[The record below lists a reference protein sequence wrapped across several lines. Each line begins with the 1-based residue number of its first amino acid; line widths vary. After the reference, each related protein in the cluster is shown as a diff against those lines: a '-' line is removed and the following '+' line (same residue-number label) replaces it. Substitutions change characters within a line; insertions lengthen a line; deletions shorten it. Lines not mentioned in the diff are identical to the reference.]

1 MQGNWIF
8 FSPAVGNKTKM
19 STKTWNIS
27 NIIKKK
33 KVKVSFEEEN
43 ARSNDRIWITRAT
56 TSASFSQLRFG
67 VSISALFVCPRKK
80 KEKEI
85 CLYATRG
92 VIHMS
97 MARQWDATV
106 NVSACSNKR
115 QSIRKRT
122 KCSCKLSGGPAGSGT
137 TSICFGK
144 ILDEKSHWHTAASL
158 SVCLCWRCARYRRES
173 LRPSSSPFVI
183 DRNIFTT
190 QSQQFPSDRCLSVIA
205 ISARFMTSRIV

>member
-1 MQGNWIF
+1 MKHLQYN
-8 FSPAVGNKTKM
+8 
-19 STKTWNIS
+19 
-27 NIIKKK
+27 KKK

-80 KEKEI
+80 KEI

-190 QSQQFPSDRCLSVIA
+190 QSQQFPSDRC
-205 ISARFMTSRIV
+205 